1 MSITILKKYANQE
14 FFSIGGN
21 HIEFFP
27 LTATL
32 MASTI
37 FSLSVSS
44 SIVEAVQNKPVFSN
58 LLTHLHT

>member
-1 MSITILKKYANQE
+1 MAKK
-14 FFSIGGN
+14 
-21 HIEFFP
+21 EFFP

-44 SIVEAVQNKPVFSN
+44 SIVETVQNKPVFSN
-58 LLTHLHT
+58 LLMHLHTIDFFPRLFQ